1 LLRFDTRNR
10 ILAFFHGVSILG
22 LVVRRVDNTL
32 TLQGELMRFA
42 VFVKATKDS
51 EAGVMPTPEAFAA
64 MEAFNEGLER
74 DGYVLAP
81 GEGLHPSSKGARIT
95 YAGGETTVRDGPFSE
110 TKELI
115 AGFGVMQARSLQDLI
130 ERLRSAPFARGEE
143 IEIRQIFSPE
153 DFEGIA

>member
-1 LLRFDTRNR
+1 
-10 ILAFFHGVSILG
+10 
-22 LVVRRVDNTL
+22 
-32 TLQGELMRFA
+32 MRFA

-95 YAGGETTVRDGPFSE
+95 YEGDETTVRDGPFAE

-115 AGFGVMQARSLQDLI
+115 AGFGVMQAPSLKELV
-130 ERLRSAPFARGEE
+130 ERLRSAPFEGGAQV
-143 IEIRQIFSPE
+143 EIRQIFSPE
-153 DFEGIA
+153 DFG